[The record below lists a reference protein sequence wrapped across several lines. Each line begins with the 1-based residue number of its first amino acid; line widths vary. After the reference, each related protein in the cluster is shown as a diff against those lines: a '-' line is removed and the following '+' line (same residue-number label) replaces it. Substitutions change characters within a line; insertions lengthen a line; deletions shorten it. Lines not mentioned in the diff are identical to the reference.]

1 MKKRILTGALMLL
14 VVALFLVSRVYTVY
28 AFDLLIG
35 LLAIVGCVE
44 VSRVLERRRVF
55 TTIIFIGCFPVI
67 LYIALILGI
76 HFERDW
82 QYLLLYF
89 IVILIG
95 LFVINFLYTVCF
107 KGHTD
112 REKDK
117 YGVFSSNSK
126 YAFQK
131 AMNSTFVMI
140 YPAILFC
147 CLFFINNFFELS
159 FVDKL
164 TMTNTNIIVVFFLV
178 LLFAVTM
185 MTDTFALVCGMLIGG
200 PKLCPKIS
208 PKKTISGAIG
218 GFVFGACSGIVV
230 YFLFLNNSIFN
241 EAVSV
246 FDIKWWH
253 IFIVSIVCAIVCQIG
268 DLIASMLKRSA
279 RVKDYGTLFPGH
291 GGVMDRVDGLI
302 FNALVVLISMFILI

>member
-1 MKKRILTGALMLL
+1 MAIPWCADAGAY
-14 VVALFLVSRVYTVY
+14 F
-28 AFDLLIG
+28 
-35 LLAIVGCVE
+35 VGV
-44 VSRVLERRRVF
+44 
-55 TTIIFIGCFPVI
+55 
-67 LYIALILGI
+67 
-76 HFERDW
+76 
-82 QYLLLYF
+82 
-89 IVILIG
+89 
-95 LFVINFLYTVCF
+95 
-107 KGHTD
+107 
-112 REKDK
+112 K
-117 YGVFSSNSK
+117 YGNH
-126 YAFQK
+126 
-131 AMNSTFVMI
+131 
-140 YPAILFC
+140 
-147 CLFFINNFFELS
+147 
-159 FVDKL
+159 
-164 TMTNTNIIVVFFLV
+164 
-178 LLFAVTM
+178 
-185 MTDTFALVCGMLIGG
+185 
-200 PKLCPKIS
+200 KLCPKIS